1 MIMTKKSASQKKI
14 NLSQLGGTV
23 KHYKQ
28 SQQDGF
34 TIIESLM
41 AIIVVSILMIAI
53 APAIALSVAN
63 RVQARR
69 IEFGTQAARAYIDG
83 VRSQVVTAP
92 LDTTSMTPN
101 APTSATSL
109 SCSANSYCTSTAT
122 STTPTNLYCID
133 GNADGNCTNTQ
144 PRDMIIQAF
153 RFNGN
158 NTTAT
163 TGYSLG
169 VRIYRADAFSDTT
182 ALTSNPIQSPVGIGN
197 RKAPLVV
204 MTTEINDAI
213 PKYGDLCD
221 RTNAGLSATDLD
233 RGCN

>member
-1 MIMTKKSASQKKI
+1 MMTKKSASQKKI
-14 NLSQLGGTV
+14 NLSQFRGTV
-23 KHYKQ
+23 KHHKQ

-41 AIIVVSILMIAI
+41 AIIVVTILMIAI

-69 IEFGTQAARAYIDG
+69 IEFGTQAARAYVDG
-83 VRSQVVTAP
+83 VRSQVIAAP
-92 LDTTSMTPN
+92 LDTASMTPS

-109 SCSANSYCTSTAT
+109 NCSANSYCTSTAT

-133 GNADGNCTNTQ
+133 GNADGSCTNTQ

-169 VRIYRADAFSDTT
+169 VRIYRADAFSDAT
-182 ALTSNPIQSPVGIGN
+182 ALTSNPIQSPVGIGS
-197 RKAPLVV
+197 RKAPLVI

-213 PKYGDLCD
+213 PKYGDFCD
-221 RTNAGLSATDLD
+221 RTNAGLSATDAN

>member
-1 MIMTKKSASQKKI
+1 MIIETKSSRTKQQAIKLGKIFRQYKK
-14 NLSQLGGTV
+14 
-23 KHYKQ
+23 

-63 RVQARR
+63 RVQSRR

-83 VRSQVVTAP
+83 VRSKVVIAP
-92 LDTTSMTPN
+92 LDTTTMTPS

-109 SCSANSYCTSTAT
+109 NCSANSYCTSTAT

-133 GNADGNCTNTQ
+133 GDADGSCTNTQ

-169 VRIYRADAFSDTT
+169 VRIYRADAFSDAT

-221 RTNAGLSATDLD
+221 RTNAGLSATNSN